1 MATGRWFQLPHIDPI
16 LESCEQ
22 GNQST
27 FGISCLPRTMHAVSA
42 VSSVTICPAPVGPM
56 FSTAILFLDEGE
68 NDKNYTS
75 FVNRACLQI
84 PDEAKIG

>member
-1 MATGRWFQLPHIDPI
+1 
-16 LESCEQ
+16 
-22 GNQST
+22 
-27 FGISCLPRTMHAVSA
+27 MHAVSA